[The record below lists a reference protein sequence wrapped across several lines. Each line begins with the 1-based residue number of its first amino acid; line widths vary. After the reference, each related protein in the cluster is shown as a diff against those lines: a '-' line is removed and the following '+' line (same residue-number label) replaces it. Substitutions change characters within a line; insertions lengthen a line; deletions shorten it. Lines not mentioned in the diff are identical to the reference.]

1 MRKFVWIGGAVL
13 AACSMSALAAP
24 GVVASI
30 SAAKGSLGPGDDLV
44 VRVTLTNTGDK
55 PQRMLKWHTPFGTI
69 EESLFDVSRDGIP
82 VAYEGRHVK
91 RPAPA
96 AADYVVL
103 QPGKSYSAT
112 VELTALYDMS
122 TTGDYA
128 IRFRTHAPDV
138 PYKPRLGFGDKGQA
152 ANDAAKGGEPAG
164 DEDFVQSEA
173 VQVWVE
179 GTNQKRAQ
187 PVPIGEASLTYSQC
201 SASQQSAIASAFSA
215 AKTMANGA
223 TGYLGAGTAGT
234 RYTKW
239 FGTYDA
245 SRYATVKAHF
255 TAIKDALDNKPVT
268 VDCSC
273 KESYYAYVYPTQPYR
288 IYVCNAFWSAPVSG
302 TDSKG
307 GTLVHELS
315 HFNVVAG
322 TDDWAYGQ
330 SAAASLATNNPA
342 RAVDNADSHE
352 YFGENTPALR

>member
-1 MRKFVWIGGAVL
+1 MRKIVLIGGAVL
-13 AACSMSALAAP
+13 AAAWSMSAFAAP
-24 GVVASI
+24 GVVASV
-30 SAAKGSLGPGDDLV
+30 SAAKQSLGPGDDLV

-55 PQRMLKWHTPFGTI
+55 PQRMLKWHTPFGAI
-69 EESLFDVSRDGIP
+69 EESLFEVSRDGIP

-91 RPAPA
+91 RAAPT

-112 VELTALYDMS
+112 VELTSLYDLS

-138 PYKPRLGFGDKGQA
+138 PYKARA
-152 ANDAAKGGEPAG
+152 DAAKDGAKGVAV
-164 DEDFVQSEA
+164 DDAEDFVQSEA
-173 VQVWVE
+173 VQVWIE

-187 PVPIGEASLTYSQC
+187 PVPIGEASLAYSQC
-201 SASQQSAIASAFSA
+201 SASQQSTIASAFSA

-223 TGYLGAGTAGT
+223 NTYLAAGTAGT

-245 SRYATVKAHF
+245 SRYATVKSHF

-273 KESYYAYVYPTQPYR
+273 KESYYAYVYPTQPYK
-288 IYVCNAFWSAPVSG
+288 IYVCNAFWSAPLSG

-330 SAAASLATNNPA
+330 SAAASLAKNNPA

-352 YFGENTPALR
+352 YFGENTPALQ